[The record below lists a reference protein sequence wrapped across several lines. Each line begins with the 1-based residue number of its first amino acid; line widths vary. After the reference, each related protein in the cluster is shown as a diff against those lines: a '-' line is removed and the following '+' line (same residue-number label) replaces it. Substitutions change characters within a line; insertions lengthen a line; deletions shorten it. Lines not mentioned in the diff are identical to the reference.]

1 MYPCKERHLRHF
13 PGVVFRGQKGGAG
26 VCFLY
31 VLGTAWHLQ
40 APARCLQPFSI
51 KNPLL
56 FDTVYTP
63 NEITQRLDVRVYQE
77 LSGLARESVRIV
89 VSPSFLWGVVAQIP
103 HKLHSADKS
112 SLHTVRGESASGR
125 MSKSRW
131 WVKTLQQEGERA
143 DRWSKV
149 LSRCR
154 PLVVMKWAA
163 SFVTTSTSAVT
174 DR

>member
-89 VSPSFLWGVVAQIP
+89 VRPSFCGVWL
-103 HKLHSADKS
+103 HKSHTS
-112 SLHTVRGESASGR
+112 SIQQTKAHFIQSEESLRQGE
-125 MSKSRW
+125 
-131 WVKTLQQEGERA
+131 WVKVDDEWKLC
-143 DRWSKV
+143 
-149 LSRCR
+149 SRR
-154 PLVVMKWAA
+154 E
-163 SFVTTSTSAVT
+163 SGQT
-174 DR
+174 DGQRCCHDAGL